1 MFSGKI
7 PFEGAEIH
15 DLKPLLQ
22 KGERP
27 SLPENDLSRRR
38 GLGPEMKGLIQDC
51 WAQDPMKR
59 PSADQVVERLQLL
72 QLVDHRPPNDIG
84 TSFLT
89 KRLRNQVGNPLAILA
104 SEYHREAASLV

>member
-27 SLPENDLSRRR
+27 SFPENDLSRRR
-38 GLGPEMKGLIQDC
+38 GLGPEMKDLIQDC
-51 WAQDPMKR
+51 WTQEPMKR
-59 PSADQVVERLQLL
+59 PSAVEVVERLQLL
-72 QLVDHRPPNDIG
+72 QPVDHRPLNDIG
-84 TSFLT
+84 TSFFTQL
-89 KRLRNQVGNPLAILA
+89 LRHQVDNPLAILT
-104 SEYHREAASLV
+104 SEYDEFGLVRA